1 MISRAAQPLDA
12 DTERELVAKGANRL
26 RMMSLLETHHEQS
39 AIARATAKHGRRLAA
54 PQAKQV
60 LGGVAIVVVAVAI
73 AVPVTLSCPADP
85 NSGGGELSTSG
96 SSSAVSASFLAP
108 VFLNGGVDD
117 IEGTIEGPL
126 VWWGG
131 CGAMLDCGPCPP
143 KFTPGAFT
151 RATSASAYRAL

>member
-1 MISRAAQPLDA
+1 MRGISVGNLFRNHA
-12 DTERELVAKGANRL
+12 DGEAGA
-26 RMMSLLETHHEQS
+26 SFY
-39 AIARATAKHGRRLAA
+39 
-54 PQAKQV
+54 
-60 LGGVAIVVVAVAI
+60 
-73 AVPVTLSCPADP
+73 
-85 NSGGGELSTSG
+85 
-96 SSSAVSASFLAP
+96 AVSASFLAP

-117 IEGTIEGPL
+117 VEGTIEGPL